1 MRDLKELE
9 IGRIVTVTRVSGSRD
24 QKKELERMGI
34 MSGADLTMLG
44 VTECGLRVDTGRHE
58 VELSDE
64 LADCIR
70 FSAQF
75 KREGDPMLIGGLCAG
90 GNNTAFFEQFEK
102 TWQQLEREEK

>member
-44 VTECGLRVDTGRHE
+44 VTEGGVRVDTGRQE
-58 VELSDE
+58 VELFNE

-90 GNNTAFFEQFEK
+90 GNNTAFFERFEK
-102 TWQQLEREEK
+102 TWQQLEQEEK

>member
-9 IGRIVTVTRVSGSRD
+9 VGRIVTVTRVSGSRD

-44 VTECGLRVDTGRHE
+44 VTEGGVRVDTGRNE
-58 VELSDE
+58 VELSTE

-70 FSAQF
+70 FGAQF
-75 KREGDPMLIGGLCAG
+75 KREGDPMLIGGLCGG
-90 GNNTAFFEQFEK
+90 GNNSALFEQLEK
-102 TWQQLEREEK
+102 TWQKLESEEK